1 MNEYDSD
8 RILDFT
14 KSIGYELT
22 KDPSMSDCYIMNTCH
37 IREKATEKVYHD
49 VGRVKKLFRN
59 KKKPIL
65 IIAGCV
71 AQAEGDL
78 LLKKEKYIDGVI
90 GPQSYHLVNDIIR
103 NVERT
108 NNKFNFTEFETIEKF
123 DKLKVTKNSKNSIST
138 FLTIQEGC
146 DKFCKFCVVPYTRG
160 SECSRPFG
168 EIILEAK
175 QLVDNGSN
183 EITLLGQ
190 NVNAYQNKSKKI
202 SDLIYELDKIKNLKR
217 IRYTTS
223 HPKDMSKDLIDAHKD
238 CEKLMPLLHLPIQT
252 GSTKML
258 REMNRKHTV
267 DDYLNIINKLIKAK
281 PAIKFSSDFIIG
293 YPGENDEDFQ
303 KTIELMKQ
311 VEFINSYSFVF
322 SPRPGTPAGKL
333 TLIDNVITKERLI
346 EFQDLAHKIKMKYRK
361 SLINKKIKVLFE
373 NKTLKEN
380 KYFGRDEYNNSVV
393 IPSEKDLTGQ
403 VHEILI
409 SECNQNTLFGKT
421 LLNDKNNVVAA

>member
-1 MNEYDSD
+1 
-8 RILDFT
+8 
-14 KSIGYELT
+14 
-22 KDPSMSDCYIMNTCH
+22 
-37 IREKATEKVYHD
+37 
-49 VGRVKKLFRN
+49 
-59 KKKPIL
+59 
-65 IIAGCV
+65 
-71 AQAEGDL
+71 
-78 LLKKEKYIDGVI
+78 
-90 GPQSYHLVNDIIR
+90 
-103 NVERT
+103 
-108 NNKFNFTEFETIEKF
+108 
-123 DKLKVTKNSKNSIST
+123 
-138 FLTIQEGC
+138 
-146 DKFCKFCVVPYTRG
+146 
-160 SECSRPFG
+160 
-168 EIILEAK
+168 
-175 QLVDNGSN
+175 
-183 EITLLGQ
+183 
-190 NVNAYQNKSKKI
+190 
-202 SDLIYELDKIKNLKR
+202 
-217 IRYTTS
+217 
-223 HPKDMSKDLIDAHKD
+223 MSKDLIDAHKD

-293 YPGENDEDFQ
+293 YPGENDEDFK

-380 KYFGRDEYNNSVV
+380 KYFGRDEHNNSVV

>member
-103 NVERT
+103 NVEKT

-190 NVNAYQNKSKKI
+190 NVNAYQNESKKI

-252 GSTKML
+252 GSSKML

-380 KYFGRDEYNNSVV
+380 KYFGRDEHNNSVV